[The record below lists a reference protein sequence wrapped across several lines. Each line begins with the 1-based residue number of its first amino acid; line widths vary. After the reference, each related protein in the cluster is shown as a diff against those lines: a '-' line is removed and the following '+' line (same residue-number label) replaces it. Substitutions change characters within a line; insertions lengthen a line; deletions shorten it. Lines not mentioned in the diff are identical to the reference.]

1 MGKYIVGIMSGTSLD
16 GVDAALVKI
25 NGWGENTKAEL
36 IKYIKKDMPEVI
48 KKEIMDCCEIDR
60 SDVRTI
66 CSLNFKLGYIFA
78 DAVKEVCKEAN
89 FSINNLDLIGC
100 HGQTIYHI
108 PKEYD
113 GFYKSTLQIGEPA
126 VIAYETKTKVVSNFR
141 TMDMAA
147 GGQGA
152 PLVPYTEYI
161 LYRSHKNRLLQ
172 NIGGIGNVTV
182 LPRDCTVEDIYAFDT
197 GPGNIIIDEAVRE
210 LKGIPYDKNGEIA
223 AKGKLN
229 EKLIN
234 ELMNIEYINRTPPKT
249 TGRELFGKKFTHKL
263 IKRCEGIKDEDL
275 IHTVTM
281 FTAKSICE
289 NYKRFI
295 FPNLKIE
302 EVILGGGGSYNNT
315 LVNMIKALLPDCKV
329 MIQEDLGYSSD
340 AKEAIAFAILANETI
355 NNNFGNVTGAT
366 GASNKVIL
374 GNITPASMYENNF
387 KNINNI
393 LKIYSI

>member
-1 MGKYIVGIMSGTSLD
+1 
-16 GVDAALVKI
+16 
-25 NGWGENTKAEL
+25 
-36 IKYIKKDMPEVI
+36 
-48 KKEIMDCCEIDR
+48 
-60 SDVRTI
+60 
-66 CSLNFKLGYIFA
+66 
-78 DAVKEVCKEAN
+78 
-89 FSINNLDLIGC
+89 
-100 HGQTIYHI
+100 
-108 PKEYD
+108 
-113 GFYKSTLQIGEPA
+113 
-126 VIAYETKTKVVSNFR
+126 
-141 TMDMAA
+141 
-147 GGQGA
+147 
-152 PLVPYTEYI
+152 
-161 LYRSHKNRLLQ
+161 
-172 NIGGIGNVTV
+172 
-182 LPRDCTVEDIYAFDT
+182 
-197 GPGNIIIDEAVRE
+197 
-210 LKGIPYDKNGEIA
+210 
-223 AKGKLN
+223 
-229 EKLIN
+229 
-234 ELMNIEYINRTPPKT
+234 
-249 TGRELFGKKFTHKL
+249 
-263 IKRCEGIKDEDL
+263 
-275 IHTVTM
+275 M